1 MKKRVNLFCKK
12 CMIDLELRWSTLFP
26 PDLLDRG
33 LAGCEARLMVAS
45 LKGPHPTLFLAR
57 TLY

>member
-1 MKKRVNLFCKK
+1 MKIYSKRRYSKAV
-12 CMIDLELRWSTLFP
+12 P

-45 LKGPHPTLFLAR
+45 LKGPHPTPFLAR
-57 TLY
+57 TLYW